1 MEIKGLPHLGW
12 SNSWFFRFKILNLLY
27 FFWKD
32 AYLKSMKKHLWALF
46 LFFSVSSCACAPE
59 EIAEF
64 AFGGLEN
71 MLGDGFMPSEE
82 IRALGKFQNTSVNI
96 SNSSENG
103 VEESIIFLRLE
114 NGDPKIMAEQRE
126 QLARNCAELYLK
138 DFEKAADYD
147 KITIQF
153 VQTDPYNPENVSLEE
168 YTFDPQ
174 DF

>member
-1 MEIKGLPHLGW
+1 
-12 SNSWFFRFKILNLLY
+12 
-27 FFWKD
+27 
-32 AYLKSMKKHLWALF
+32 MKKHLWALF

-138 DFEKAADYD
+138 DFEKAADYE

-153 VQTDPYNPENVSLEE
+153 VQTDSYNPQNVSMEE
-168 YTFDPQ
+168 YVFATK